1 MEELQQLRQP
11 KITDY
16 NSRGDNTIPLHLRVD
31 HIMKQREATKA
42 KTKAKVDLDLKARLA
57 TQGLKTEDEILEELR
72 QKEAEA
78 RERIRLTEQDIEQKY
93 QKTMTHQR
101 HKQQQAQSKK
111 AELEIQN
118 CTFKPDINRKKS
130 GANIDGRKSVVQL
143 EASPDAMITVPNS
156 ARVEDRLLEKGM
168 KAKERKDSYLNAPL
182 NSFQPSL
189 N

>member
-1 MEELQQLRQP
+1 
-11 KITDY
+11 
-16 NSRGDNTIPLHLRVD
+16 
-31 HIMKQREATKA
+31 
-42 KTKAKVDLDLKARLA
+42 
-57 TQGLKTEDEILEELR
+57 
-72 QKEAEA
+72 
-78 RERIRLTEQDIEQKY
+78 
-93 QKTMTHQR
+93 MTHQR

-182 NSFQPSL
+182 NSF
-189 N
+189 